1 MPLTFGLSILV
12 SGAFGTV
19 QSTPPD
25 SSVVRPAAHERVSAR
40 AAMAN
45 AVMSSGADPEVL
57 AKVNEYFKDIP
68 ILITIAG
75 CESRYHQYDLNG
87 DLLRSVTGDLGVMQ
101 INSYAHSVQAQQ
113 LGYDLSSIED
123 NMRYA
128 RMLYNRS
135 GTAPWLS
142 SVKCWAPQRT
152 AARNNAQ
159 TQPLALQSAKNQ
171 E

>member
-1 MPLTFGLSILV
+1 MSLTFGLSILV

-19 QSTPPD
+19 QSTPPPTPP
-25 SSVVRPAAHERVSAR
+25 VVRSAAQIRVSAR
-40 AAMAN
+40 AAMAG
-45 AVMSSGADPEVL
+45 AVMARAADPEVL
-57 AKVNEYFKDIP
+57 AKVRGDFKDIP
-68 ILITIAG
+68 IMITIAG

-101 INSYAHSVQAQQ
+101 INAHVHSAQAGQ

-142 SVKCWAPQRT
+142 SVRG
-152 AARNNAQ
+152 
-159 TQPLALQSAKNQ
+159 
-171 E
+171 